1 VSTPSSTKT
10 LHVGALLDRA
20 PGPKYVS
27 QLAFAELSLRHPLPK
42 PKSLAQM
49 RKQLPEGFV
58 VALRAPRDSVISSLG
73 ALRFT
78 PELETSLA
86 WLLSAA
92 DASAASAVLIPTPAD
107 FTPGARSR
115 ELLREFAA
123 RLPRPAGRHYV
134 WLPSGLW
141 EPQETEALAAEYGL
155 VCGFDPLEVRR
166 PYGPVAYGKL
176 RAMGHRTSF
185 SPAALG
191 DALVTLITA
200 ETTEAF
206 LSVDAER
213 AFDVAKKLRQI
224 AMASTFDEDE
234 ELGPE
239 GGEESDDDDSEFEGG
254 EDDDGDLAD
263 SDEDGDGDGD
273 ADEDADEDDDDE
285 KRDVQ
290 GEP

>member
-1 VSTPSSTKT
+1 
-10 LHVGALLDRA
+10 LLDRA
-20 PGPKYVS
+20 PGPKYVA

-58 VALRAPRDSVISSLG
+58 IALRAPRDSVVSSQG

-92 DASAASAVLIPTPAD
+92 DASAAAAVLIPTPAD

-191 DALVTLITA
+191 DALVTLITP

-234 ELGPE
+234 ELGPD
-239 GGEESDDDDSEFEGG
+239 GGDEESDDDEDDDGEFEGG

-263 SDEDGDGDGD
+263 SDGDEDGDE
-273 ADEDADEDDDDE
+273 DEDDE